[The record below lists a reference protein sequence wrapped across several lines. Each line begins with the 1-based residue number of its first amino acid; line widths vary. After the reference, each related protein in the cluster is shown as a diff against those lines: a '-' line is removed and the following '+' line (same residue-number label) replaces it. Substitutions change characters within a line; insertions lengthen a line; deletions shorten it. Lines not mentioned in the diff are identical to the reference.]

1 MAKRKKTI
9 VAGDLIKTVIYTAPE
24 PRDGPR
30 VRAAKSRMT
39 SAAQKA
45 MNDKTARGRLE
56 MSIAANFKRH
66 DLFLTLTYRLK
77 DLPAK
82 RAGAVLNVRKFLR
95 NMREVRKT
103 AGIPFKYIYVTEEK
117 HGDGKLHHH
126 IIMNATERD
135 IETIR
140 SLWPH
145 GDVIDIEYLGCRE
158 YATWAEYMTKEGA
171 QGRPVGARMW
181 TPSKNLDKPKVTYS
195 YVGNDETLSPPIGA
209 HVLEWEEKVTEFGSY
224 CYIKY
229 YFPPK
234 HWGEEPPQRRGPWPL
249 MSCL

>member
-1 MAKRKKTI
+1 MRKVAAPELWRQSKGQYMAKRKKTI

-95 NMREVRKT
+95 NMREVRKN

-117 HGDGKLHHH
+117 HGDGELHHH

-140 SLWPH
+140 SLWPY
-145 GDVIDIEYLGCRE
+145 GDVIDIE
-158 YATWAEYMTKEGA
+158 
-171 QGRPVGARMW
+171 
-181 TPSKNLDKPKVTYS
+181 
-195 YVGNDETLSPPIGA
+195 
-209 HVLEWEEKVTEFGSY
+209 
-224 CYIKY
+224 
-229 YFPPK
+229 
-234 HWGEEPPQRRGPWPL
+234 
-249 MSCL
+249 